1 MIVAGFPAPAAR
13 IRSVLPSDKLKPVQ
27 VTAGKGA
34 VALVAMEY
42 GSIDGLAPYNEFTVM
57 ISVMYETKDNTTGLH
72 GYYILHRLVTT
83 EEARRMGR
91 EVFGYPTSFADI
103 TFEDSD
109 KVRRCLVRS
118 EGKDIITL
126 EVRKLPTDSLSWD
139 MYFYSI
145 KGRELL
151 RSHVQ
156 GQGQQGISGDRGGA
170 LYTLGSHPI
179 ADKLRTLQMNKFS
192 VLHRYSPHWQ
202 SLVQLPGEHLP
213 K

>member
-13 IRSVLPSDKLKPVQ
+13 TKSLLPSDKLNPVQ
-27 VTAGKGA
+27 VTEGKGA
-34 VALVAMEY
+34 VALVATEY
-42 GSIDGLAPYNEFTVM
+42 GNIDGLTPYNEFTIM
-57 ISVMYETKDNTTGLH
+57 ISVMYGMADDTAGLH

-83 EEARRMGR
+83 EEARLMGC
-91 EVFGYPTSFADI
+91 EVFGYPTSVADI

-118 EGKDIITL
+118 EGKDIIRL
-126 EVRKLPTDSLSWD
+126 EIRKLPTDPLSWD

-151 RSHVQ
+151 RSFVQ
-156 GQGQQGISGDRGGA
+156 GQGQQGVSGDRGGA

-179 ADKLRTLQMNKFS
+179 ADKLRTLRMNKFS